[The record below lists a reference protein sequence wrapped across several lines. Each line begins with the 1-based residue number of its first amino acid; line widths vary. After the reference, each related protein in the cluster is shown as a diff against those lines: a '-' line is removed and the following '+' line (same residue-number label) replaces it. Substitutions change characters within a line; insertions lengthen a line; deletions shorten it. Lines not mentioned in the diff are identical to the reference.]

1 MTKWQEYPY
10 QVQVTLSSDADNVE
24 IKMRLN
30 YDKTLSIT
38 NVTFPDTQPQE
49 YEIINSLLFKPFIPQ
64 SQALAEALACFLSKL
79 SPEGFRLL
87 NAKES
92 NYKIAGALEKGDDVI
107 EFDLHANKEG
117 MVSSVRLVRATAES
131 ILIEVEQALGVEK

>member
-1 MTKWQEYPY
+1 M
-10 QVQVTLSSDADNVE
+10 
-24 IKMRLN
+24 
-30 YDKTLSIT
+30 
-38 NVTFPDTQPQE
+38 
-49 YEIINSLLFKPFIPQ
+49 
-64 SQALAEALACFLSKL
+64 
-79 SPEGFRLL
+79 